1 MVSTV
6 KTANNEGDILTA
18 KTKAVGECV
27 GAFSLPCLIGN
38 VVQIAVGV
46 GLFVIDRGWEPAIAN
61 GQQTNDQFGG
71 SSRCNE
77 MPHHALCA
85 GNGDL
90 IGPWSKH
97 FFDGDGFHAIVDARA
112 CAVRVDVADLLK
124 ANARVLNG

>member
-46 GLFVIDRGWEPAIAN
+46 GLFVIDRGRDDSRDSNRRHVPRRNKTCDGSRADSI
-61 GQQTNDQFGG
+61 GG
-71 SSRCNE
+71 
-77 MPHHALCA
+77 AA
-85 GNGDL
+85 
-90 IGPWSKH
+90 
-97 FFDGDGFHAIVDARA
+97 
-112 CAVRVDVADLLK
+112 
-124 ANARVLNG
+124 